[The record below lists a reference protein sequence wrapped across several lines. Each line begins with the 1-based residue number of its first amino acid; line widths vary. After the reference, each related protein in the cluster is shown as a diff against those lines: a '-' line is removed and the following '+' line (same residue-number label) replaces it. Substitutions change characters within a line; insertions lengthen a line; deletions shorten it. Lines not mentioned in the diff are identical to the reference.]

1 LEVELLD
8 GDEEELDEEEEA
20 LGMMKREVLRVAWDL
35 WRKGVRSVRWRLAI
49 GRGCGVL
56 ELELSSERV
65 SLERAR
71 ERLWLSFRW
80 EGVALSTSSSRALAV
95 GAFGLVLFLIQWS
108 VFFRGPH
115 DWRPLTIY
123 MKNKIYKN

>member
-49 GRGCGVL
+49 GKRMWSTGVGV
-56 ELELSSERV
+56 EPERV
-65 SLERAR
+65 SLR
-71 ERLWLSFRW
+71 ES
-80 EGVALSTSSSRALAV
+80 EGDC
-95 GAFGLVLFLIQWS
+95 G
-108 VFFRGPH
+108 
-115 DWRPLTIY
+115 
-123 MKNKIYKN
+123 